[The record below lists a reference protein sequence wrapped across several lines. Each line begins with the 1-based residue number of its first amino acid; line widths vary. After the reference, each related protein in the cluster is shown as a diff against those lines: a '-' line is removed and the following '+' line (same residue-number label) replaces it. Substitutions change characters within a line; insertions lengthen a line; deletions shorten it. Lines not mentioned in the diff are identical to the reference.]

1 VRLHST
7 ALKVLA
13 LGFLL
18 NSSIAHA
25 FDKQTYLGGGFG
37 ASNYDRGQTLGPIAN
52 VYAAYGIS
60 DSFDAR
66 LDLTSTWLK
75 PIATEERRLEPSAT
89 EERRFLSSAL
99 LSCTYKLDVIQW
111 IPWGGV
117 GIGVHHLG
125 GELAGPKRNSFEPGL
140 SLLFGLDYA
149 WSRAYGLSLA
159 FGLHTMPF
167 TQDSNPIALRFT
179 TSILRFERRFGW

>member
-1 VRLHST
+1 MRLHST

-37 ASNYDRGQTLGPIAN
+37 ASNYDRGKTVGPIAN

-60 DSFDAR
+60 DAFDAR

-75 PIATEERRLEPSAT
+75 PVASQ
-89 EERRFLSSAL
+89 ERRFLSSAL
-99 LSCTYKLDVIQW
+99 LACTYKLDVIQW